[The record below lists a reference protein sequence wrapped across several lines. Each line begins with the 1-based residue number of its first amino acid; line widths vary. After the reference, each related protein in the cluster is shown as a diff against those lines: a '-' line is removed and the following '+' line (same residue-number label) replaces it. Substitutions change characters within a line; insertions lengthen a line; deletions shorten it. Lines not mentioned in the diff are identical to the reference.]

1 MALKVAKSN
10 IRRRKSTRNKEAED
24 MKKKWPSNAPMV
36 QQGGILTFR

>member
-10 IRRRKSTRNKEAED
+10 IRRRKSTRNKKAEN
-24 MKKKWPSNAPMV
+24 MKKSDRVTPPMV